1 MPVLRLKNITG
12 PGLVFVTTTAIDW
25 HPVFKPP
32 HIARAIAQQI
42 AETASFLDISIV
54 GYVVMPSHVH
64 LLLGFPEVSLLS
76 KAVQS
81 FKSITSRRLRGMD
94 LSPSEKQIMQS
105 GSFRLW
111 KRRFDDVIITSRMQ
125 FKRKLQYIHNN
136 LVKAGLVEE
145 ATEWEFSSARSWL
158 MGEVGLIKID
168 KEYKW
173 I

>member
-1 MPVLRLKNITG
+1 MPVSRLKEITG

-42 AETASFLDISIV
+42 AETASFLDISVV

-81 FKSITSRRLRGMD
+81 FKSMTSRRLRRMD
-94 LSPSEKQIMQS
+94 LSPYEKQLWQS

-111 KRRFDDVIITSRMQ
+111 KRRFDDVIIASETQ
-125 FKRKLQYIHNN
+125 LNRKLQYIHNN
-136 LVKAGLVEE
+136 PVKAGLVRE

-158 MGEVGLIKID
+158 IGEVGLIKID